1 MERVF
6 LLIFRMSDSST
17 LATSSPKTPRV
28 SKPQKAK
35 RQKSAAEQAATA
47 FLRTQLAPFQ
57 GKLRRI
63 FALDVL
69 AVLLLVL
76 QMACLAKIV
85 AYLLTN
91 ALDGRASDVM
101 SSHLWAL
108 IGVASCL
115 LLRPVLF
122 FWRDKWLSEIGD
134 DLAFGVRKQLLDKL
148 ALLGLAKNRFGA
160 DGALA
165 SLITR
170 EPDAL
175 HGYARFFVQKMTAVA
190 TPLII
195 AIAIACQS
203 LLASALLL
211 ITAPL
216 VPIFMALIGI
226 KTANKSREQLDALA
240 DLGGR
245 FLDWLRGSN
254 SLVRLGAVS
263 VAGQDIAK
271 AAEAYK
277 ERTMSVLKIAFLNS
291 AVLEF
296 LSALSIAL
304 VAVYLGFGLLGELP
318 FSKGTMLISY
328 EAALFIL
335 LLVPEFYAP
344 LRRLGADYHIKG
356 AAEGAAKALA
366 PLMAVVAS
374 EQMPARLTS
383 TDIVLREAQVVADGR
398 VRLAPTS
405 LRIAKGE
412 RWAIMG
418 ASGSGKSTL
427 FALLLG
433 FVPYTGQASIGGNEL
448 LTTDMVSLRRHI
460 GYLPQTPALLPLSIA
475 DNLRLANPDATDA
488 QLQAVLEQVGLW
500 TLIEALPKQLA
511 TPLNERGGG
520 LSGGQAQRLAI
531 AQLLLQEASI
541 WLLDEPSEHLDEA
554 SKAQISALLARLSV
568 GKTLL
573 WATHDTP
580 APWLDGVHYLGG
592 SDV

>member
-1 MERVF
+1 M
-6 LLIFRMSDSST
+6 
-17 LATSSPKTPRV
+17 
-28 SKPQKAK
+28 
-35 RQKSAAEQAATA
+35 
-47 FLRTQLAPFQ
+47 
-57 GKLRRI
+57 
-63 FALDVL
+63 
-69 AVLLLVL
+69 
-76 QMACLAKIV
+76 
-85 AYLLTN
+85 
-91 ALDGRASDVM
+91 
-101 SSHLWAL
+101 
-108 IGVASCL
+108 
-115 LLRPVLF
+115 
-122 FWRDKWLSEIGD
+122 
-134 DLAFGVRKQLLDKL
+134 
-148 ALLGLAKNRFGA
+148 
-160 DGALA
+160 
-165 SLITR
+165 
-170 EPDAL
+170 
-175 HGYARFFVQKMTAVA
+175 
-190 TPLII
+190 
-195 AIAIACQS
+195 
-203 LLASALLL
+203 
-211 ITAPL
+211 
-216 VPIFMALIGI
+216 
-226 KTANKSREQLDALA
+226 
-240 DLGGR
+240 
-245 FLDWLRGSN
+245 
-254 SLVRLGAVS
+254 
-263 VAGQDIAK
+263 
-271 AAEAYK
+271 
-277 ERTMSVLKIAFLNS
+277 
-291 AVLEF
+291 LEF

>member
-63 FALDVL
+63 FELDVL

-85 AYLLTN
+85 TYLLTN

-122 FWRDKWLSEIGD
+122 FWRDKWLSEVGD